1 MTFTFLAM
9 ARYVLMHIM
18 RPNNVSNSI
27 LRTPIG
33 DDLLISAELL
43 SNRVVRYGCADLF
56 RFG

>member
-1 MTFTFLAM
+1 M

-18 RPNNVSNSI
+18 LPNNVSNSI

-56 RFG
+56 RLG